1 MPFQTCRGGG
11 DFLWERHAGGA
22 GSAFA
27 EAEEELGAERFGG
40 ALEKGQKAVQAFRA
54 ASDPNGVHD
63 AVRLVV
69 KALVGLQQHAQ
80 AQELAKA
87 ELAKCRE
94 AGQRL
99 GEAKMLMSLGEASL
113 AKEGKAKA
121 EAVSSLKEAR
131 SICRNQNNKEWE
143 VKALLTL
150 AWVNMARTEDLG
162 AVETALK
169 NASEGWGEMKGAV
182 GTREIS
188 YLLGRFQIM
197 KTDKRM
203 EALVLLKMS
212 EWNLKLGDQARAL
225 SDAEDALEI
234 YQMLQSPK
242 EVKALRAVFDAHLAR
257 GDLRKARL
265 VAAEALRHFRELGD
279 KPAQVEAVRML
290 VELYVKANRVEEAL
304 TAAKRGITVCKELGD
319 VASQA
324 SLMLTVARARL
335 RMAQMDKAIAIA
347 RDAFAMLKK
356 IPSTTQRIS
365 EDKVEAMHVLI
376 EANYHM
382 GHKDEAMDLALE
394 FKEKFEEEPR
404 DPRALGHALLIT
416 ATLEFKRGDVEEA
429 ASHNSKAQALFSE
442 ESDISGEADA
452 LKMQAEIHWKKNEFK
467 SAIRFAEKGRVQ
479 YRELGKHEGEIACMY
494 MVSENAV
501 RLAVKEGA
509 RIFSEEPMP
518 RQARDALEKGIKLAE
533 SGIKLAKKEGLAT
546 APELMGS
553 LLCARAQGL
562 TLKARF
568 EEALACADEA
578 VLIYRDLMCYQLE
591 ANALMLACDNLR
603 ALQKVKEAA
612 EAADEALALYRHVGD
627 TAGENLALEVIATF
641 QEFMQ
646 QQAPQ
651 FVPPPPGAAPAAP
664 GQVPVWQQQ
673 QQDGGPP
680 EAVAK
685 GPAAPRGPAGPALDV
700 KSGLSLEVVTSKVR
714 EIALRITGADEEEVE
729 VDTPLMEAGLTSNS
743 AIIMRDELSQ
753 ALPGVQLPV
762 TLVFDYPSVSAM
774 TELIM
779 QSTGGGAIG
788 FHVGGWLVPGL
799 SWTTFIDTST
809 SGLSFPFHLGA
820 VTAIVK
826 EDADPSLHRGFAFVQ
841 FAESGE
847 AEKAVAELNGAKIC
861 GRTVAVDW
869 AVDASV
875 YNSLQRE
882 EVPKPRKEKRLPKKP
897 VEDEKEEDDEE
908 ADPDKELKRMK
919 ELLGDDIEED
929 DEDEDQ
935 DEKNEDDEEEEEET
949 TKKVKGK
956 KKKTDAKEVTMRDL
970 LNSLDLLKSLDFLNS
985 LDLLNSLWLSESPS
999 EMVYPIHVAAQ
1010 QGDCNLLRTML
1021 ALGASL
1027 DQQTSRGRT
1036 AYDFAFEA
1044 NRDGSH
1050 LDTLGLLRTR
1060 VQVFNT
1066 MKDFLRAKISKS
1078 KVRRVESAAVS
1089 L

>member
-169 NASEGWGEMKGAV
+169 NASEGRDITQEFDNKRLEAECLYAMAEARGLVSSPDDALDAADEAMDLFLEL
-182 GTREIS
+182 R
-188 YLLGRFQIM
+188 
-197 KTDKRM
+197 DKRM

-788 FHVGGWLVPGL
+788 
-799 SWTTFIDTST
+799 
-809 SGLSFPFHLGA
+809 
-820 VTAIVK
+820 
-826 EDADPSLHRGFAFVQ
+826 
-841 FAESGE
+841 
-847 AEKAVAELNGAKIC
+847 N
-861 GRTVAVDW
+861 
-869 AVDASV
+869 
-875 YNSLQRE
+875 
-882 EVPKPRKEKRLPKKP
+882 
-897 VEDEKEEDDEE
+897 
-908 ADPDKELKRMK
+908 
-919 ELLGDDIEED
+919 
-929 DEDEDQ
+929 
-935 DEKNEDDEEEEEET
+935 
-949 TKKVKGK
+949 
-956 KKKTDAKEVTMRDL
+956 
-970 LNSLDLLKSLDFLNS
+970 
-985 LDLLNSLWLSESPS
+985 
-999 EMVYPIHVAAQ
+999 
-1010 QGDCNLLRTML
+1010 
-1021 ALGASL
+1021 
-1027 DQQTSRGRT
+1027 
-1036 AYDFAFEA
+1036 
-1044 NRDGSH
+1044 
-1050 LDTLGLLRTR
+1050 
-1060 VQVFNT
+1060 
-1066 MKDFLRAKISKS
+1066 
-1078 KVRRVESAAVS
+1078 
-1089 L
+1089 